1 MSINDGEP
9 LLAPMAQEPQVT
21 QHPATHTI
29 ALTPSNTYPRTPFH
43 TPPHALSSIL
53 SPSHPPIPSHAQLHI
68 DTVAGQL
75 GRLRRPVT
83 LHVLPLSD
91 EEARL
96 FLRGATHPSYP
107 THPPVNNGKGSIA
120 STSASAAVA
129 QASVFPPPRAP
140 TSPRPT
146 GGSIG
151 AGTSATSTGDR
162 GGGWGSSSSSTNNNQ
177 HNQQQSNEGTTSPLF
192 KFLIIFFFF
201 FRGVIIMIILS
212 YPILPQ
218 LYSIL
223 PYYFPILLYLI

>member
-83 LHVLPLSD
+83 LHVFHCPRLLPLAMAGGGEGDGMGYGQGIVLPLSD

-201 FRGVIIMIILS
+201 F
-212 YPILPQ
+212 
-218 LYSIL
+218 
-223 PYYFPILLYLI
+223 